1 VAFHV
6 GKFKVSL
13 FIILPLGASKQGLK
27 EKIDM
32 AIRITNT
39 YYRYESINHFYLNR
53 GKAYDIDNNDNDNE
67 TR

>member
-1 VAFHV
+1 MFQ
-6 GKFKVSL
+6 VSF
-13 FIILPLGASKQGLK
+13 FIILPLGASKLGLK

-53 GKAYDIDNNDNDNE
+53 GKANDIDNNDNE
-67 TR
+67 IR

>member
-1 VAFHV
+1 L
-6 GKFKVSL
+6 L
-13 FIILPLGASKQGLK
+13 FIILPLGSSKQGLK

-53 GKAYDIDNNDNDNE
+53 GKANDIDNNE
-67 TR
+67 IR

>member
-1 VAFHV
+1 L
-6 GKFKVSL
+6 VSL
-13 FIILPLGASKQGLK
+13 FIFLPLGAPKQGLK

-53 GKAYDIDNNDNDNE
+53 GKANDNENNDNDNE
-67 TR
+67 IR

>member
-1 VAFHV
+1 L
-6 GKFKVSL
+6 L

-27 EKIDM
+27 EKVDM

-53 GKAYDIDNNDNDNE
+53 GKANDIDNNDNDNE
-67 TR
+67 IR